1 MDNLISGLI
10 GSLLGVGISFFIYW
24 HSQKVK
30 LKRELIDKIDF
41 LDYTMRY
48 EFDDSSGVYKFMM
61 QHYLSLQSS
70 TLVLTQYSFLRQRSE
85 LRKAWYAFKRQDMS
99 HKEQGYESF
108 KLPQDRDEAF
118 NKLKEL
124 RFAAANT

>member
-30 LKRELIDKIDF
+30 LKRELIDQIDF

-48 EFDDSSGVYKFMM
+48 EFDDSSGVHEFMM
-61 QHYLSLQSS
+61 QNYLSLQSS
-70 TLVLTQYSFLRQRSE
+70 TLVLMQYFFAHKKSD
-85 LRKAWYAFKRQDMS
+85 LRKVWYEFKGQEIS
-99 HKEQGYESF
+99 HKEEGYEFF

-118 NKLKEL
+118 KKLKAL
-124 RFAAANT
+124 RLVAANT

>member
-41 LDYTMRY
+41 LSFTMRY
-48 EFDDSSGVYKFMM
+48 ELDDSSGVNKLMM
-61 QHYLSLQSS
+61 QHYLSLLSS
-70 TLVLTQYSFLRQRSE
+70 TLVLIQYSFRYKRSK
-85 LRKAWYAFKRQDMS
+85 LRKAWYVFKGQEIS
-99 HKEQGYESF
+99 HIEEGFEYLR
-108 KLPQDRDEAF
+108 LPQGRHEAL

-124 RFAAANT
+124 RIAAANT